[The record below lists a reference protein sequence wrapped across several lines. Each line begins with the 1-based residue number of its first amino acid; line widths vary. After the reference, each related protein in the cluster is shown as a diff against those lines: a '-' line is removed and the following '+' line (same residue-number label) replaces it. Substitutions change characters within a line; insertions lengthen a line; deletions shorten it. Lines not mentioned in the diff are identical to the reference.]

1 MKIISTH
8 KYIGPWN
15 IAIRSFLVLITLFS
29 TVTLFLPKLASA
41 VQTPSLQISRSTV
54 GGFDIKL
61 FGSVGQSWRVLA
73 CTNLSNWLPIGTN
86 TVASDGT
93 ALFHDARTGGRW
105 YYRAQ
110 LLSSPSGNVITAL
123 SPSFTDVS
131 NAVFQAKAGDTVKI
145 PAGSG
150 VWLNQSL
157 VINKSITLKGAGTT
171 SPNVTR
177 LQNGNPDGSGVVTA
191 LIKVNLPADLPLRIT
206 GIFFDSVFN
215 PILPGNGYQFPHKSA
230 IRINGRDYNGNGVA
244 LTQVR
249 VDHNV
254 FNKGKMAVYWS
265 GWAYGVTDHNS
276 FTNADIAV
284 GVWADDNF
292 AWQREIKPG
301 TSNAVFIEDNVFVIN
316 NNTDYEPNQQIY
328 HQEGGRST
336 IRNNVFDG
344 STYTAGESLFIDSHG
359 NWAGNPTTGYYGSNN
374 ATDARGQPMIEIYN
388 NTFYSHQGYQ
398 FADFRGGSTL
408 IYSNV
413 FIHDSRPSHVIE
425 LTEEEAWQSLIF
437 VPLRT
442 VWPAEDQVNAT
453 FIWNNT
459 CRFNGATARAMTI
472 SDISTSWNVGD
483 STFIQ
488 QGRDFWM
495 KAPDATTC
503 TTYPQVVNF
512 PSTIVYPMR
521 FTCITSYTPYVYP
534 HPFVTGQN

>member
-1 MKIISTH
+1 MDLICWSNLWRIWNFAISLFQ
-8 KYIGPWN
+8 P
-15 IAIRSFLVLITLFS
+15 ARVVLVVLLGFAQ
-29 TVTLFLPKLASA
+29 FALAS
-41 VQTPSLQISRSTV
+41 QNSNLQITPVSG
-54 GGFDIKL
+54 GGFDIRVS
-61 FGSVGQSWRVLA
+61 GMMGQSWRLLA
-73 CTNLSNWLPIGTN
+73 STNYSSWLPFATN
-86 TVASDGT
+86 TVGADGT
-93 ALFHDARTGGRW
+93 ALFRDAGQGTRR

-110 LLSSPSGNVITAL
+110 LLSSISGNVITAL

-171 SPNVTR
+171 APNVTK

-215 PILPGNGYQFPHKSA
+215 PIISGNGYQFPHKSA

-254 FNKGKMAVYWS
+254 FNKGKMTVHWS

-301 TSNAVFIEDNVFVIN
+301 TQNAVFIEDNMFVIN
-316 NNTDYEPNQQIY
+316 NDTDYEPNQQVY

-336 IRNNVFDG
+336 IRRNVFDG
-344 STYTAGESLFIDSHG
+344 STYTTGESLFIDSHG
-359 NWAGNPTTGYYGSNN
+359 NWAGNPATGYYGANN

-388 NTFYSHQGYQ
+388 NTFHSHQGYQ
-398 FADFRGGSTL
+398 FADFRGGSSL
-408 IYSNV
+408 IYSNAFV
-413 FIHDSRPSHVIE
+413 HDGRPAHVIQ

-437 VPLRT
+437 IPLRT

-459 CRFNGATARAMTI
+459 CRFNGAATARAMTI
-472 SDISTSWNVGD
+472 SDLSTNWNVGD
-483 STFIQ
+483 STFIHE
-488 QGRDFWM
+488 GRDFWM

-512 PSTIVYPMR
+512 PSTIAYPMR
-521 FTCITSYTPYVYP
+521 FTCITSYIPYVYP